1 MITYYPYFQHV
12 IEEFRHMGGG
22 QSGILQGI
30 IAPMVKIPPEPYL
43 RSMTGSMPNYHKLTF
58 NDPTKDVQYHIAG
71 YGIYNEE
78 AIIRFMGE
86 SVERYAPI
94 VTESLWRSVEW
105 ISASA
110 SLIFCV

>member
-43 RSMTGSMPNYHKLTF
+43 RSMTGSMPNYHKLICCTVRVDIIL
-58 NDPTKDVQYHIAG
+58 NGLGCTE
-71 YGIYNEE
+71 GI
-78 AIIRFMGE
+78 
-86 SVERYAPI
+86 
-94 VTESLWRSVEW
+94 LQ
-105 ISASA
+105 
-110 SLIFCV
+110 